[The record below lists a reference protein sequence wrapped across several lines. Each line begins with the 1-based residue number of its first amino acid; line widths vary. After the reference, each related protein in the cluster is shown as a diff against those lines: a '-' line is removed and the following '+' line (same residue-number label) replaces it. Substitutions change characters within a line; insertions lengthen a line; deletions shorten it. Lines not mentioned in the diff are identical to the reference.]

1 MNKGQNSE
9 AAAAPQN
16 EKKFS
21 IFTPYVEP
29 SKGKY
34 DHKYNVYRLQGY
46 REAFSVRQ
54 CKTALWDACEDQFQW
69 HEAKQTCA
77 KLCGQDY

>member
-9 AAAAPQN
+9 AAAPQN

-29 SKGKY
+29 SKGKCLSQC
-34 DHKYNVYRLQGY
+34 NEFRLQGY
-46 REAFSVRQ
+46 RKALSLRQ
-54 CKTALWDACEDQFQW
+54 CQTSVWNARED
-69 HEAKQTCA
+69 
-77 KLCGQDY
+77 

>member
-9 AAAAPQN
+9 AAPQN

-29 SKGKY
+29 SKGKSDLNY
-34 DHKYNVYRLQGY
+34 IEYRLQGH

-54 CKTALWDACEDQFQW
+54 CKTSIWNACEDQF
-69 HEAKQTCA
+69 
-77 KLCGQDY
+77 

>member
-9 AAAAPQN
+9 AAAPQN

-29 SKGKY
+29 SKGKIDFNY
-34 DHKYNVYRLQGY
+34 IEYRL
-46 REAFSVRQ
+46 
-54 CKTALWDACEDQFQW
+54 
-69 HEAKQTCA
+69 
-77 KLCGQDY
+77 